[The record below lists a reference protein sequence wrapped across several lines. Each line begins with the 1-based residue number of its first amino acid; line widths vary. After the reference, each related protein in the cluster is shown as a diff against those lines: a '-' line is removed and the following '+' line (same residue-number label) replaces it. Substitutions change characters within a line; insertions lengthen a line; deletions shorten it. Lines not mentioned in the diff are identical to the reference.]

1 MEEAYELK
9 AKNETNQTNELL
21 GEQYTRGK
29 ILSARLKVEESHPF
43 PKVKQFSTP
52 TL

>member
-21 GEQYTRGK
+21 GEQYTRGN
-29 ILSARLKVEESHPF
+29 ILSARLKGEEAQ
-43 PKVKQFSTP
+43 KRVDR
-52 TL
+52 

>member
-1 MEEAYELK
+1 MEFLDLVANESLIK
-9 AKNETNQTNELL
+9 KNETNQSNELL

-43 PKVKQFSTP
+43 IPF
-52 TL
+52 LR